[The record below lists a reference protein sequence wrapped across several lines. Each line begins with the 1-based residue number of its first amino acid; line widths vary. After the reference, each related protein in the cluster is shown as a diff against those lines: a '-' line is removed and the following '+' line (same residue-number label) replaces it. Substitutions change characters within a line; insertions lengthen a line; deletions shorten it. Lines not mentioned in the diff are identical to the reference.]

1 MHDSEH
7 DSESR
12 ALVPA
17 ARAPLRPGAVR
28 ALVLA
33 ARSPVVRRAVMAGAA
48 LGLAYQ
54 LSRRLRGRGP
64 ARLGSSVWDAY
75 RKLARGASPAEDWR
89 EGGWVRRSLTVVSVV
104 YTIAER
110 SRRT

>member
-1 MHDSEH
+1 MHDSEN
-7 DSESR
+7 R

-17 ARAPLRPGAVR
+17 ARAPLRRGGVR

-33 ARSPVVRRAVMAGAA
+33 ARSPVVRRAVMAGLA

-54 LSRRLRGRGP
+54 LSRRLRGREL
-64 ARLGSSVWDAY
+64 ARLRSSVWDAY
-75 RKLARGASPAEDWR
+75 RTGARGEPPTEGPR
-89 EGGWVRRSLTVVSVV
+89 EGGWVRRSLTVLSVA

-110 SRRT
+110 HRRT

>member
-1 MHDSEH
+1 MH

-12 ALVPA
+12 ALVPV
-17 ARAPLRPGAVR
+17 ARAPLRRGGAR

-54 LSRRLRGRGP
+54 LSRRLRGQRL
-64 ARLGSSVWDAY
+64 ARLGSSVWDVY
-75 RKLARGASPAEDWR
+75 RTVARGEPTAEGWR
-89 EGGWVRRSLTVVSVV
+89 EGGWVRRSITVVSVA
-104 YTIAER
+104 YTIADR

>member
-1 MHDSEH
+1 MH

-17 ARAPLRPGAVR
+17 ARAPLRRGGVR
-28 ALVLA
+28 ALVRA
-33 ARSPVVRRAVMAGAA
+33 ARSPVVRRAVMVGAA

-54 LSRRLRGRGP
+54 LSRGLRRRGL
-64 ARLGSSVWDAY
+64 ARLGSSVWDVY
-75 RKLARGASPAEDWR
+75 RKVVRGEPPAESWR
-89 EGGWVRRSLTVVSVV
+89 EGGWVRRSLTVVSVA
-104 YTIAER
+104 YNIADR

>member
-1 MHDSEH
+1 MH

-17 ARAPLRPGAVR
+17 ARAPLRGAGVR

-33 ARSPVVRRAVMAGAA
+33 ARSPAVRRAVMAGAA

-54 LSRRLRGRGP
+54 LSRGLRGRRL

-75 RKLARGASPAEDWR
+75 RTVAKGEPPAEDWR
-89 EGGWVRRSLTVVSVV
+89 EGGWVRRSLTVVSVA
-104 YTIAER
+104 YTIADR